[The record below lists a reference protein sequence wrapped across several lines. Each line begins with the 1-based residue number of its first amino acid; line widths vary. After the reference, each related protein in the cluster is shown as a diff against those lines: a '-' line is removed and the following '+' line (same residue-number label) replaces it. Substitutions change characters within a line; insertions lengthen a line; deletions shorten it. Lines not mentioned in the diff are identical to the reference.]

1 MPGYPLQYGEFA
13 MTDTLA
19 GGLICAYG
27 FGSDGSIRELSLPV
41 LSDLMRTPDGFLW
54 AHLNIAVWPMRTW
67 IGDKSDLPET
77 VREVLVSTDDIRPRF
92 ERCGEGLI
100 GTLSDVQHDFSGQP
114 GDIGTLHVWFTR
126 NMLITTRNHPLTA
139 VDKLRLDIRDG
150 FHPVSTGELIGALI
164 DHLAAS
170 FHKVIEEMVDG
181 LDETED
187 AILAGISTDLRS
199 QLGDLRRQVVSLRRQ
214 LLPQR
219 RALSR
224 LLSQPPSWWSADDLR
239 DLREAGERFSSVAE
253 DLGAAEDR
261 AKVLQDEFSA
271 KLAEEGNRN
280 LFRLSI
286 VTLIFLPMTLV
297 TGIFGMNVAG
307 LPGTHEVH
315 SFWWVMILMV
325 ASAAATLLLLKVK
338 RWF

>member
-1 MPGYPLQYGEFA
+1 
-13 MTDTLA
+13 
-19 GGLICAYG
+19 
-27 FGSDGSIRELSLPV
+27 
-41 LSDLMRTPDGFLW
+41 
-54 AHLNIAVWPMRTW
+54 
-67 IGDKSDLPET
+67 
-77 VREVLVSTDDIRPRF
+77 
-92 ERCGEGLI
+92 
-100 GTLSDVQHDFSGQP
+100 
-114 GDIGTLHVWFTR
+114 
-126 NMLITTRNHPLTA
+126 MLITTRSHPLTA

-150 FHPVSTGELIGALI
+150 FHPATTGELIGALI
-164 DHLAAS
+164 DHLAES
-170 FHKVIEEMVDG
+170 FHKVIEEMVEG
-181 LDETED
+181 LDEIED
-187 AILAGISTDLRS
+187 AILAGISNDLRS

-224 LLSQPPSWWSADDLR
+224 LLSQPPSWWSADDLH

-271 KLAEEGNRN
+271 KLAEEANRN

-307 LPGTHEVH
+307 LPGTHEAM
-315 SFWWVMILMV
+315 SFWWVMVLMV
-325 ASAAATLLLLKVK
+325 ASAGATLLLLKVK
-338 RWF
+338 HWF

>member
-1 MPGYPLQYGEFA
+1 VPGYPLQYGEFA

-170 FHKVIEEMVDG
+170 FHKVIEEMADG

-261 AKVLQDEFSA
+261 AKVLRTSFPPNWRKRPTATCSA
-271 KLAEEGNRN
+271 CR
-280 LFRLSI
+280 S
-286 VTLIFLPMTLV
+286 
-297 TGIFGMNVAG
+297 
-307 LPGTHEVH
+307 
-315 SFWWVMILMV
+315 
-325 ASAAATLLLLKVK
+325 
-338 RWF
+338 